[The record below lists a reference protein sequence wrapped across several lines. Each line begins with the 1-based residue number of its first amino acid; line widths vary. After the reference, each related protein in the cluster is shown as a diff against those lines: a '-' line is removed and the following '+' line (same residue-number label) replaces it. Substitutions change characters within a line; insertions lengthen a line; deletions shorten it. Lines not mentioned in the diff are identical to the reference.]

1 MGIRQQLGENL
12 GDPAG
17 TRTQDTLI
25 KSQVLCQLSYRVI
38 YSV

>member
-1 MGIRQQLGENL
+1 MKVWRSK

-25 KSQVLCQLSYRVI
+25 KSQVLCQLSYRAVH
-38 YSV
+38 SV